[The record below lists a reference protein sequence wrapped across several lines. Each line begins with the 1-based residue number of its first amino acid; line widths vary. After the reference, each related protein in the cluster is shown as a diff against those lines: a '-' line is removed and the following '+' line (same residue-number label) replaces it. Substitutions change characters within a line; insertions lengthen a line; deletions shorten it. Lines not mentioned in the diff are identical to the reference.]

1 MRFRIALFLFPET
14 DSYGKEDGLVVKDL
28 DAEDIV
34 SVSSPLSNFLCGL
47 KQTTNAFVLF
57 FPVSKTMILPA
68 GKTWSGLDPIL
79 FSFFFFS
86 SSQICSVLTA
96 LIFFGFILIVLWR
109 RCLIELQKNNGTSF
123 RVIFIEF
130 LRKAD
135 NPKVLWIIELVPCA
149 EHPWKSWT
157 SRFLEVCASLP
168 SDCTD

>member
-1 MRFRIALFLFPET
+1 MERRMALWLRIWMLKILSQFPALSQTSCVASNKPLMLLCFSSLSVRQWFYQQERPEVDWT
-14 DSYGKEDGLVVKDL
+14 Q
-28 DAEDIV
+28 
-34 SVSSPLSNFLCGL
+34 F
-47 KQTTNAFVLF
+47 F
-57 FPVSKTMILPA
+57 FP
-68 GKTWSGLDPIL
+68 
-79 FSFFFFS
+79 FFFFFS

-123 RVIFIEF
+123 RGIFIEF